1 MTVIKFLLI
10 FVVEH
15 NYVFHY
21 FYNLLGIT
29 IRQATIVQLQLK
41 TTTFPFNG
49 ISPSQQ
55 DSLKEL
61 FNLVWDIKDVTTIH
75 PKEMNATSFCAMI
88 ENSIVGYV
96 GVISWNISVSDVKF
110 TMCGLSCVCTHPS
123 YRNLGIGT
131 HLVQAATDWI
141 IQNEDKFDIG
151 FFTCSQELIHFYK
164 HIKHWKLCDNLI
176 LKESDRANA
185 IQSDNLNLHVFKLPI
200 SSKAKSHAK
209 YFNEGTIILN
219 FPKGKFI

>member
-1 MTVIKFLLI
+1 M
-10 FVVEH
+10 
-15 NYVFHY
+15 
-21 FYNLLGIT
+21 
-29 IRQATIVQLQLK
+29 QLQLK

-55 DSLKEL
+55 DSLKDL

-75 PKEMNATSFCAMI
+75 PKEMNATSFCAII

-96 GVISWNISVSDVKF
+96 GVISWNISVFDVKF

-123 YRNLGIGT
+123 YRNLGVGT
-131 HLVQAATDWI
+131 HLVQSATEWI
-141 IQNEDKFDIG
+141 IQNKGKFDIG
-151 FFTCSQELIHFYK
+151 FFTCAQEQLHFYH
-164 HIKHWKLCDNLI
+164 HIKNWELCDNLI
-176 LKESDRANA
+176 LKESDSTDAFK
-185 IQSDNLNLHVFKLPI
+185 SDNLNLHVFKLLIFP
-200 SSKAKSHAK
+200 KAKSYAK